1 MNKGTQGTKII
12 YVRVKANLHDTL
24 KRMCIATG
32 LTQAAIIEQYL
43 AYLRNK
49 QHVPAWVLTEKTTND
64 KFQLD
69 TLP

>member
-1 MNKGTQGTKII
+1 MTNQGTKII

-32 LTQAAIIEQYL
+32 LTQGQIISQYL
-43 AYLRNK
+43 AYLRKK
-49 QHVPAWVLTEKTTND
+49 QHIAQWVLTEKTQDD

-69 TLP
+69 TDI